1 MSHTEQPRYFFAVLM
16 IVASSC
22 LWALIEA
29 LGLYFMSDHSPYQT
43 IWVRYGAHLLFM
55 VVAFGPRHKFELIR
69 TSRFKLQ
76 MFRSFLMI
84 GMPFFYVT
92 AVINHVSTKNL
103 YSVFWLSP
111 LLVMG
116 LAVLILREKISL
128 NRWIATIIAF
138 VGVLVLLHPDRNIL
152 SLKSLL
158 PFAMAFCF
166 SLYRVLTRALR
177 TDSTMANLFYTAF
190 GVWVVLAFLTPLF
203 WTPLDLKTAL
213 PMIVI
218 GVLGYFGLYMI
229 DKAYEA
235 APASV
240 LAPFIYVEP
249 LWGVLFSFVLLH
261 ESPAGSLLLGLPI
274 IIGAGLYLLYADTHR
289 PQSQLLATPSRG

>member
-1 MSHTEQPRYFFAVLM
+1 MSHSEQPRYFYGVFM
-16 IVASSC
+16 IIASSFV
-22 LWALIEA
+22 WALIEA
-29 LGLYFMSDHSPYQT
+29 LGIHFISDHSPYQT

-55 VVAFGPRHKFELIR
+55 LVVLGPRYKTQLVR

-76 MFRSFLMI
+76 IFRSLLMV
-84 GMPFFYVT
+84 GMPFFYIT
-92 AVINHVSTKNL
+92 AVFNHMESKNL
-103 YSVFWLSP
+103 YSVFWVSP

-116 LAVLILREKISL
+116 LAALILGEHIRL
-128 NRWIATIIAF
+128 NRWIAALVAF
-138 VGVLVLLHPDRNIL
+138 IGVLIMLHPDKSIL
-152 SLKSLL
+152 SLQSLL

-177 TDSTMANLFYTAF
+177 TDNTFANLFYTAF

-203 WTPLDLKTAL
+203 WTPLDLATAL
-213 PMIVI
+213 PMILI
-218 GVLGYFGLYMI
+218 GILGYFGLYMI

-249 LWGVLFSFVLLH
+249 IWGVLFSFLILH
-261 ESPAGSLLLGLPI
+261 ESPAGSLLLSLPI
-274 IIGAGLYLLYADTHR
+274 IIGAGIYLIYTDTRR
-289 PQSQLLATPSRG
+289 PQSLVLATPS